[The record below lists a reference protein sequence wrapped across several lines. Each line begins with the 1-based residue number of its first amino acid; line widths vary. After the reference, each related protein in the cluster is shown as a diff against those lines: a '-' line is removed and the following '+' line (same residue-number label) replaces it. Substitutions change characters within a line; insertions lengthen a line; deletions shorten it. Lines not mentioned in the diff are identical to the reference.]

1 LYKVE
6 KSKRQSEDS
15 GDIVGALPEKDSGND
30 LITCYH
36 NINYLYLFVQ
46 EFKKNYKCNLYMNI
60 VFFFILITILLYAD
74 RTSLSSS
81 SFHFKADDS
90 FKSERG
96 DTSTID
102 EM

>member
-1 LYKVE
+1 ML
-6 KSKRQSEDS
+6 
-15 GDIVGALPEKDSGND
+15 
-30 LITCYH
+30 
-36 NINYLYLFVQ
+36 
-46 EFKKNYKCNLYMNI
+46 FKKNVM
-60 VFFFILITILLYAD
+60 FIFIFTD

-96 DTSTID
+96 DTSTIE